1 MAFTCNFWSRSLLKL
16 FFLIFRF
23 IPWFCCFYFSVCF
36 VWRECWVFVSW
47 MMIEWFF
54 CLFHIDFAREKIL
67 GMKLGIVYVCV
78 LGVNVLLL
86 CSVVV
91 AVKGLVLCNACYFFF
106 LLSVIL
112 VCCLFTFLLN
122 SSSSF
127 VCLLLLRRLDQ
138 VDDLFKKK
146 SGSYQDV
153 ALLLDSIPSFVT
165 FPSVWWNWFGLV
177 FVGLL
182 VYLSFFHFR
191 FPFTFPFAYYSSLVL
206 FPSCFIL
213 SLLSIESLN

>member
-67 GMKLGIVYVCV
+67 GMKLGIVYACV

-91 AVKGLVLCNACYFFF
+91 AVKGLVLCNACYFF
-106 LLSVIL
+106 L
-112 VCCLFTFLLN
+112 
-122 SSSSF
+122 SSF
-127 VCLLLLRRLDQ
+127 SDSCLLLVYFFVIFFFFFRL
-138 VDDLFKKK
+138 L
-146 SGSYQDV
+146 
-153 ALLLDSIPSFVT
+153 AFVT
-165 FPSVWWNWFGLV
+165 KTRSSWW
-177 FVGLL
+177 
-182 VYLSFFHFR
+182 
-191 FPFTFPFAYYSSLVL
+191 
-206 FPSCFIL
+206 FI
-213 SLLSIESLN
+213 

>member
-1 MAFTCNFWSRSLLKL
+1 
-16 FFLIFRF
+16 
-23 IPWFCCFYFSVCF
+23 
-36 VWRECWVFVSW
+36 
-47 MMIEWFF
+47 
-54 CLFHIDFAREKIL
+54 
-67 GMKLGIVYVCV
+67 MKLGIVYVCV

-112 VCCLFTFLLN
+112 VCCLFTFLLY

-146 SGSYQDV
+146 IRELSGCCSVTRQPPFICDV
-153 ALLLDSIPSFVT
+153 PFCLVELIRV
-165 FPSVWWNWFGLV
+165 SVCWFACLPQ
-177 FVGLL
+177 F
-182 VYLSFFHFR
+182 LSFP
-191 FPFTFPFAYYSSLVL
+191 FPLHVSVCLLFQLGSLSFMFYSFFVVNRIPKLVSL
-206 FPSCFIL
+206 
-213 SLLSIESLN
+213 